1 MRNRYDNMI
10 LLIERWCSQ
19 HYCLDSEY
27 GGKDDVDEE
36 CESTCSERGRTG
48 GLLGGCSHR
57 MGRDVMLG
65 VTGRD
70 EFGVFA

>member
-1 MRNRYDNMI
+1 MRNRYDDMI
-10 LLIERWCSQ
+10 LLIEYRCR

-27 GGKDDVDEE
+27 GGKDEVDEE
-36 CESTCSERGRTG
+36 CVSACSGRAAG

-70 EFGVFA
+70 ELGVFA

>member
-1 MRNRYDNMI
+1 M
-10 LLIERWCSQ
+10 LLIECGSIH

-36 CESTCSERGRTG
+36 CESTCSGGGG
-48 GLLGGCSHR
+48 GLLGGCCHGL
-57 MGRDVMLG
+57 GRDVMLG

-70 EFGVFA
+70 ELGVFA

>member
-10 LLIERWCSQ
+10 LLIEYCCNQ

-36 CESTCSERGRTG
+36 CVSTCSGRAK
-48 GLLGGCSHR
+48 GLLGGCCHR
-57 MGRDVMLG
+57 AGRDTMLG

-70 EFGVFA
+70 ELGVFA